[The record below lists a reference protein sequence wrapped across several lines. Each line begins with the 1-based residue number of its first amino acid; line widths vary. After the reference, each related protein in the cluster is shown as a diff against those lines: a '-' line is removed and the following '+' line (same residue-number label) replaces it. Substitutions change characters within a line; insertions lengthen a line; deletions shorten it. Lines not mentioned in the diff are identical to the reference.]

1 MNKSEIGCN
10 KVLLLVVILT
20 MRRAQVVN
28 HSFVNLGIA
37 RKPAVM
43 CPTQLLLK
51 AVNLN

>member
-1 MNKSEIGCN
+1 M
-10 KVLLLVVILT
+10 LLLVVILT